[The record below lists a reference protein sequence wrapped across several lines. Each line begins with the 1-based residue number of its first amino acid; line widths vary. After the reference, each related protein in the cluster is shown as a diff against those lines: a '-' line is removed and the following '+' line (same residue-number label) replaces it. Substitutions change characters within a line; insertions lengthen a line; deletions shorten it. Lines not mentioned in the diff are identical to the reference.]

1 MNSIVYLIKKKF
13 LKVLDDKEKL
23 IKLELSY
30 YRSLGVEIGHN
41 VRFFSPLITSEPYL
55 LKFGNNVT
63 VSTNVTFITHDNSVT
78 KIRED
83 STDVF
88 GEIVVGNNCF
98 IGHGSI
104 ILPGVTLGDNVII
117 GAGSVVTKSF
127 KQGNVI
133 VAGNP
138 AKIVCSTED
147 YEKKIK
153 PFLQNTRGMSFEDKK
168 NYLLEDASKKLI
180 HK

>member
-1 MNSIVYLIKKKF
+1 MNTIVYLIKKKL
-13 LKVLDDKEKL
+13 LKILGDTEKL
-23 IKLELSY
+23 MKLDLLY
-30 YRSLGVEIGHN
+30 YKSLGVEIGNN

-55 LKFGNNVT
+55 LKFGNNIT
-63 VSTNVTFITHDNSVT
+63 ISTNVTFITHDNSVT

-104 ILPGVTLGDNVII
+104 ILPGVTLGDNVIV

-127 KQGNVI
+127 KHGNVI

-138 AKIVCSTED
+138 AKIICSTED
-147 YEKKIK
+147 YEKKIS

-168 NYLLEDASKKLI
+168 NYILGNTSGKLLRK
-180 HK
+180 